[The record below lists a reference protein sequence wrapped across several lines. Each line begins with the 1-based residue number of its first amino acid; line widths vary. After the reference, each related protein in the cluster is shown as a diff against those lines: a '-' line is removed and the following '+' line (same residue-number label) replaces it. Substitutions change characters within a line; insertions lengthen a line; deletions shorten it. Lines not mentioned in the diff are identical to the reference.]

1 MLRKP
6 EREKEGS
13 PEEEES
19 RSSGRLLDDIES
31 LSKAL
36 ALVKKPAA
44 SVRRHS
50 LSAGG
55 SYLPEARWKSEGPKR
70 DLPPPPPP
78 PTTTT
83 TKEKR
88 PSSSISSSSSSIW
101 NWKPLRALSHI
112 RHRRFDCRFTLQVHT
127 VEGLP
132 PTFDNSRLCVQWRR
146 DAAAE
151 IGLRTRSALVSH
163 GAAEF
168 EETLEHRCAVYGS
181 RSGGLH
187 HAARYEAKP
196 YVLFA
201 AAVGAPG
208 LDLGEHRMDLT
219 RLLPLTLEELEK
231 ESSGR
236 WSTTF
241 KLSGQARGGLL
252 NVSFGF
258 NLLDGS
264 GHDRVPEP
272 PLDGV
277 DRESGLR
284 RVGSLPAP
292 SHESRGRLLLLPQSV
307 DDVKVLHEIFPASVH
322 VEELSVDRNSDDC
335 SKPELKAL
343 TQEDESAV
351 SRTDGMPHPMKSDL
365 DEFLD
370 PEFTVIEQGIEI
382 VTKDVIKI
390 HDDMVKHEDGRG
402 FDEGERQ
409 HPPDEI
415 AAGNDEL
422 IEIGKSLRLE
432 PEESELSHAGSR
444 AMASTEPD
452 FDELSSAFQNLSI
465 LEPVVWESSKSEA
478 RSPEQYHLYEI
489 ESNCRVGKAEQSLSL
504 DDATESVASEFL
516 RVLGLDRSPSGLSSD
531 SDPESPRGR
540 LWKQFRQESL
550 ANTEDIFD
558 LGMMEK
564 EKEMDWKDFDDDFD
578 LSSIVNAA
586 EREHQRESQAMKSRA
601 RAKMLEDAEA
611 EALMREL
618 GLNERAFQHTP
629 PGSPTG
635 FGSPI
640 ELPPDDPLELPPLG
654 DGLGHLVRTKDGGF
668 LRSMDPLI
676 FRFSKNCGSLI
687 MQVSCPVVVPA
698 EMGSGV
704 MEILQSLG
712 SMGIEKLSM
721 QARMVMPLEDVAG
734 KTMQQLAFERFADL
748 FPWGLENG
756 WFGFDAGAAGKRK
769 TGGISYTCSSDCVS
783 LEDLAPSAMEKLE
796 ALSIE
801 GLRIQSGTSDEDV
814 PSSVIYL
821 TPGEI
826 SAFKGR
832 GGQEVAAGLQLLDVR
847 AKGDDADG
855 LMCLAITLDEWMKL
869 DSGMIDAEDLI
880 SDRTSKVLAAHHGN
894 LPELAAGRWEGKNSG
909 RKRGCLGNNLTVALM
924 VQLRDP
930 SRNHEPVGAPMLALI
945 QVERVASDPV
955 KNGAPGE
962 EPDMEIINSSD
973 NQEKGD
979 EEEDEEDRGAAAP
992 RFKITDVHVAGVK
1005 TDDPRG
1011 RRFWASSLQQ
1021 QSGSRWLLASGMGR
1035 SGKHPLTKLRA
1046 AAGTGSSSP
1055 ATSPLAGGGDTLW
1068 SISKRLHPA
1077 GGQWRELAALSPPTR
1092 NPNIILPR
1100 MPSAAMDLLP
1110 GPPR

>member
-19 RSSGRLLDDIES
+19 RSSGRLLDDIEA

-55 SYLPEARWKSEGPKR
+55 SYLPEARWKSERPKR

-78 PTTTT
+78 TTTT
-83 TKEKR
+83 RRRRAVVVDIVEFLVDLELEA
-88 PSSSISSSSSSIW
+88 
-101 NWKPLRALSHI
+101 LRALSHI

-127 VEGLP
+127 AVRP
-132 PTFDNSRLCVQWRR
+132 WRR

-264 GHDRVPEP
+264 GHDRRLE
-272 PLDGV
+272 
-277 DRESGLR
+277 ES
-284 RVGSLPAP
+284 GSLPAP

-322 VEELSVDRNSDDC
+322 VEELS
-335 SKPELKAL
+335 
-343 TQEDESAV
+343 
-351 SRTDGMPHPMKSDL
+351 SDL

-432 PEESELSHAGSR
+432 PEESELSHAGSS

-465 LEPVVWESSKSEA
+465 LEPV
-478 RSPEQYHLYEI
+478 QYHLDEI
-489 ESNCRVGKAEQSLSL
+489 DSNCRVGKAEQSLSL

-558 LGMMEK
+558 LGMK

-712 SMGIEKLSM
+712 SVGIEKLSM
-721 QARMVMPLEDVAG
+721 QARMMMPLEDVAG

-748 FPWGLENG
+748 FPWRL
-756 WFGFDAGAAGKRK
+756 
-769 TGGISYTCSSDCVS
+769 SS
-783 LEDLAPSAMEKLE
+783 
-796 ALSIE
+796 
-801 GLRIQSGTSDEDV
+801 
-814 PSSVIYL
+814 
-821 TPGEI
+821 
-826 SAFKGR
+826 F
-832 GGQEVAAGLQLLDVR
+832 
-847 AKGDDADG
+847 
-855 LMCLAITLDEWMKL
+855 
-869 DSGMIDAEDLI
+869 
-880 SDRTSKVLAAHHGN
+880 
-894 LPELAAGRWEGKNSG
+894 
-909 RKRGCLGNNLTVALM
+909 
-924 VQLRDP
+924 
-930 SRNHEPVGAPMLALI
+930 
-945 QVERVASDPV
+945 
-955 KNGAPGE
+955 
-962 EPDMEIINSSD
+962 
-973 NQEKGD
+973 
-979 EEEDEEDRGAAAP
+979 
-992 RFKITDVHVAGVK
+992 
-1005 TDDPRG
+1005 
-1011 RRFWASSLQQ
+1011 
-1021 QSGSRWLLASGMGR
+1021 
-1035 SGKHPLTKLRA
+1035 
-1046 AAGTGSSSP
+1046 
-1055 ATSPLAGGGDTLW
+1055 
-1068 SISKRLHPA
+1068 
-1077 GGQWRELAALSPPTR
+1077 
-1092 NPNIILPR
+1092 
-1100 MPSAAMDLLP
+1100 
-1110 GPPR
+1110 